1 MQSSVDPQH
10 HDEGYYPVDAYSRPS
25 GTRFGILPCGSS
37 EAIYPGITGQL
48 TSGFCGSL
56 LARGTVQP
64 EREIVNTEKIAAHR
78 LSLEEVTKLGVK
90 DRFFVSA
97 DTAELKLPGCYVP
110 AFLTKPGEDFEGG
123 SITARTIFQEEVSCL
138 PDDENEAGI
147 YLADENGSAT
157 IEVLQ
162 SAGVVLDLALFVP
175 GGDKGSL
182 TALYAAA
189 RQAFGP
195 DIVQIWR
202 QDLKEVPDVKVDI
215 FEEQIPRGRKVSDSS
230 KRDRRAIDT
239 YPTRAA
245 FIEFSAGW
253 KPVIE
258 IHRPIVDDTPT
269 I

>member
-1 MQSSVDPQH
+1 MQ
-10 HDEGYYPVDAYSRPS
+10 
-25 GTRFGILPCGSS
+25 
-37 EAIYPGITGQL
+37 PG
-48 TSGFCGSL
+48 
-56 LARGTVQP
+56 
-64 EREIVNTEKIAAHR
+64 REIVNTEKIAARR
-78 LSLEEVTKLGVK
+78 LSLEEVKDLSAK
-90 DRFFVSA
+90 DRLFVSA
-97 DTAELKLPGCYVP
+97 DTAELKLSGCYVP
-110 AFLTKPGEDFEGG
+110 AFLTKSGADFEGG
-123 SITARTIFQEEVSCL
+123 SVTARTVFQEEISCL

-147 YLADENGSAT
+147 YLADENGSVT

-189 RQAFGP
+189 RQAFGA
-195 DIVQIWR
+195 DVVQIWR
-202 QDLKEVPDVKVDI
+202 QGLKEVPDVKVDI
-215 FEEQIPRGRKVSDSS
+215 FEEQIPRGRKGSDSP

-239 YPTRAA
+239 YPARVD

-253 KPVIE
+253 KPVVE

>member
-1 MQSSVDPQH
+1 MQ
-10 HDEGYYPVDAYSRPS
+10 
-25 GTRFGILPCGSS
+25 
-37 EAIYPGITGQL
+37 PG
-48 TSGFCGSL
+48 
-56 LARGTVQP
+56 
-64 EREIVNTEKIAAHR
+64 REIVNTEKIAARR
-78 LSLEEVTKLGVK
+78 LSLEEVKDLSAK
-90 DRFFVSA
+90 DRLFVSA
-97 DTAELKLPGCYVP
+97 DTAELKLSGCYVP
-110 AFLTKPGEDFEGG
+110 AFLTKSGADFEGG
-123 SITARTIFQEEVSCL
+123 SVTARTLFQEEISCL

-147 YLADENGSAT
+147 YLADENGSVT

-189 RQAFGP
+189 RQAFGA
-195 DIVQIWR
+195 DVVQIWR
-202 QDLKEVPDVKVDI
+202 QGLKEVPDVKVDI
-215 FEEQIPRGRKVSDSS
+215 FEEQIPRGRKGNDSP

-239 YPTRAA
+239 YPARVD

-253 KPVIE
+253 KPVVE

>member
-1 MQSSVDPQH
+1 M
-10 HDEGYYPVDAYSRPS
+10 
-25 GTRFGILPCGSS
+25 
-37 EAIYPGITGQL
+37 
-48 TSGFCGSL
+48 
-56 LARGTVQP
+56 
-64 EREIVNTEKIAAHR
+64 NTEKIAARR
-78 LSLEEVTKLGVK
+78 LSLEEVAKLGVK
-90 DRFFVSA
+90 DKIFVSA
-97 DTAELKLPGCYVP
+97 GTAELKLPDCYVP
-110 AFLTKPGEDFEGG
+110 AFLTKSGGDFEGG
-123 SITARTIFQEEVSCL
+123 SITARTVFQEEVSCL

-147 YLADENGSAT
+147 HVADENGPVT

-189 RQAFGP
+189 RQAFGA

-202 QDLKEVPDVKVDI
+202 QGLKEVPDVKVDVY
-215 FEEQIPRGRKVSDSS
+215 EEQIPRGRKGTDSP

-239 YPTRAA
+239 YPTRAD

-258 IHRPIVDDTPT
+258 VHKPVVDDTPT